1 MMIRKVIVINS
12 TNLDQ
17 ANEFCNEIGADGNT
31 FSVSLF
37 NSQNELSNY
46 VCNWLMND
54 DQYQNISNN
63 QMFILFNT
71 LDEALT
77 ILNLHREE
85 SQEVQ

>member
-1 MMIRKVIVINS
+1 MIRKVIVIDS

-17 ANEFCNEIGADGNT
+17 ANEFCNEICADGNT

-54 DQYQNISNN
+54 DQYKAINNN
-63 QMFILFNT
+63 QMFMLFNT

-77 ILNLHREE
+77 KLNLHRKE

>member
-1 MMIRKVIVINS
+1 MMIRKVIVIDS

-54 DQYQNISNN
+54 DQYQAINNN
-63 QMFILFNT
+63 QMFMLFNT
-71 LDEALT
+71 LDKALIT
-77 ILNLHREE
+77 LNLHREE